1 MAKFTMWILPEA
13 SKAALLKE
21 GFSCAHLTW
30 DVPHSLKLNP
40 VFFCCYCFVV
50 AFVVVFL
57 CFLKIYKFPD
67 CK

>member
-21 GFSCAHLTW
+21 GFSCAALTW

-40 VFFCCYCFVV
+40 GFFFVV
-50 AFVVVFL
+50 IVLLLLLLLFFFAF
-57 CFLKIYKFPD
+57 
-67 CK
+67 